1 MSESV
6 QVLPLPKVLPIWE
19 HGGRYPEIIR
29 VSMSDGKVITYRIE
43 TAQPHPQCEKAL
55 DLIRAMKSCTFGG
68 YKGKHV
74 KK

>member
-29 VSMSDGKVITYRIE
+29 VSMSDGKVITYRI
-43 TAQPHPQCEKAL
+43 
-55 DLIRAMKSCTFGG
+55 KSSAFSHCGCG
-68 YKGKHV
+68 
-74 KK
+74 